1 MGLAEIGSLVL
12 TDEGGKSE
20 DGGGGGRWTEMMVV
34 TETLIAE
41 EFFDSAG
48 PGGVFDLPCKYLG
61 R

>member
-1 MGLAEIGSLVL
+1 MAEIGSLVL
-12 TDEGGKSE
+12 TDDGGKSE
-20 DGGGGGRWTEMMVV
+20 DGGGRWTETMVV

>member
-1 MGLAEIGSLVL
+1 MAEIGSLVL

-20 DGGGGGRWTEMMVV
+20 DGGGGRWTEMMVV

-48 PGGVFDLPCKYLG
+48 PGGVLDLPYKYLG